1 MFKSPSYSKK
11 VFYETK
17 KNRRKLLRLGEKSYD
32 YFTKMSIPGI
42 PSIFNTEN
50 LFFKLLWAILVLTS
64 FSVGFYNIADLVD
77 GFNKHEVI
85 TNVERK
91 TEKNFTFPA
100 ITICAH
106 GFMKRSHFRNDSF
119 ISETKSVNVY
129 DILSMKDFYLSGNF
143 RNETI
148 YNKLEFFKI
157 PQYDF
162 ICMRFN
168 GATNQQLVHINKPN
182 EELDIAINGTYVQ
195 TIVENGFI
203 NVYKYSTDLF
213 FAYIEDN
220 FLNSFSLNLQ
230 ALKAVK
236 GNFLNIVKAET
247 EQKLP
252 EPYNSCKESTSDQHY
267 HQMNCIENCIFNR
280 IGNDYNCTFT
290 DSLFKLSGLDECSR
304 LFFSLIR
311 EGNLLDCEKE
321 CLPSCETVKFTSQV
335 AQFDVQE
342 LVSNNLTSMQFTVS
356 DLSSLNIK
364 QIPKKT
370 TFEFISA
377 DIGGALGLF
386 MGISVLNFIEIF
398 EFIVDILF
406 ITYSH

>member
-1 MFKSPSYSKK
+1 MA
-11 VFYETK
+11 
-17 KNRRKLLRLGEKSYD
+17 
-32 YFTKMSIPGI
+32 IPGI
-42 PSIFNTEN
+42 LSIFNTEKI
-50 LFFKLLWAILVLTS
+50 FFKVLWAILVLTS

-106 GFMKRSHFRNDSF
+106 GFMKRSHFMNESF
-119 ISETKSVNVY
+119 IETKPGNFY
-129 DILSMKDFYLSGNF
+129 DDLSMKDFYIGGYF
-143 RNETI
+143 RNEAI
-148 YNKLEFFKI
+148 DNSLEYFKV

-252 EPYNSCKESTSDQHY
+252 EPYNSCKESASDQYY

-280 IGNDYNCTFT
+280 IGNALNCTFK
-290 DSLFKLSGLDECSR
+290 DSLFKALGLNECTGFHFNS
-304 LFFSLIR
+304 IR
-311 EGNLLDCEKE
+311 EKYLLDCEKE

-335 AQFDVQE
+335 AQFDIDDPVF
-342 LVSNNLTSMQFTVS
+342 NNSTLIRFIVS
-356 DLSSLNIK
+356 DLSSLSIM

-398 EFIVDILF
+398 EFIVDIIF